1 MPLSVVASKGNVTVN
16 SIQITN
22 HSSLEI
28 ENDSTFAAT
37 NGTQLNSDDGGLTAP
52 GNTGSIF
59 VDDGSTLQAGGTCDN
74 PGGIFLQS
82 TGDATNFEVEADGVT
97 LTGGG
102 YLDMSP
108 NAQNTITSAPNLL
121 ATPTLKNLNNNI
133 EGGGVMT
140 ALNFVNY
147 GFMATSFGNSGPGTF
162 YIYVGSDYSGGSFQN
177 IGTLFADDGG
187 TFVIGENGYTT
198 TITNAGTIKL
208 DGLTDTTSLVIAG
221 TVTIQ
226 QFFGT
231 IALAG
236 SGAATDDQIVDNG
249 RAATLNLDSGELT
262 GAGVVGDANMTL
274 NIVDATIDA
283 DVSHAQLALNTG
295 SNAISNQGTLEAD
308 GGTLLIRSTVNNSGA
323 GTVDIGAGGDLDLF
337 AGAQINGDVQ
347 FAGANATL
355 TLNSSSAPIS
365 GIITGAGGT
374 DAIDFA
380 ATPYNALNSAVWSQN
395 AFPLNEGPFGTLS
408 IVNVLH
414 STVASISLN
423 GSYDASQFS
432 ESSDGNGGTLV
443 TLSNPYIP
451 IHFPDGGL
459 GSIIIMFD
467 AVTGV
472 PEMYDVGGNGILA
485 AYALGRVGSEWQVA
499 GVGGFSGAGTSDML
513 MRNSNNGA
521 FEIYDIVN
529 NNIASAAGMGQVGTE
544 WTVAGLAI
552 SAVTP
557 KKPIC

>member
-1 MPLSVVASKGNVTVN
+1 MR
-16 SIQITN
+16 
-22 HSSLEI
+22 
-28 ENDSTFAAT
+28 
-37 NGTQLNSDDGGLTAP
+37 
-52 GNTGSIF
+52 
-59 VDDGSTLQAGGTCDN
+59 
-74 PGGIFLQS
+74 
-82 TGDATNFEVEADGVT
+82 
-97 LTGGG
+97 
-102 YLDMSP
+102 
-108 NAQNTITSAPNLL
+108 
-121 ATPTLKNLNNNI
+121 
-133 EGGGVMT
+133 
-140 ALNFVNY
+140 AL
-147 GFMATSFGNSGPGTF
+147 
-162 YIYVGSDYSGGSFQN
+162 
-177 IGTLFADDGG
+177 
-187 TFVIGENGYTT
+187 
-198 TITNAGTIKL
+198 IKL
-208 DGLTDTTSLVIAG
+208 DGLSATTSLVIAG
-221 TVTIQ
+221 NVTIQ

-236 SGAATDDQIVDNG
+236 SGAATNDQIVDNG
-249 RAATLNLDSGELT
+249 RAVILNLDSGELN

-283 DVSHAQLALNTG
+283 DVSHAQLAEDG
-295 SNAISNQGTLEAD
+295 QQCNQQSGHAEAD

-323 GTVDIGAGGDLDLF
+323 GTVEIGAGGDLDLF

-443 TLSNPYIP
+443 TLSNPFIP
-451 IHFPDGGL
+451 VAFRGGL

-472 PEMYDVGGNGILA
+472 PEMYEVGGNAILA
-485 AYALGRVGSEWQVA
+485 AYALGQVGSIGRSLA
-499 GVGGFSGAGTSDML
+499 SRFKGGDTSDSDNA
-513 MRNSNNGA
+513 RQHHGA
-521 FEIYDIVN
+521 FEIYDIGN
-529 NNIASAAGMGQVGTE
+529 NKNAAGTGQVGIK
-544 WTVAGLAI
+544 WTVAGFGELQSQRNRHADARRHTGAFEVYDI
-552 SAVTP
+552 RNNQDDRRRRHGTGRSMHGWR
-557 KKPIC
+557 IRRFQRQSQ